1 MKNQKSILST
11 LFVSC
16 FGLTSVFAQNAIPAA
31 GGDATGANGSVSYT
45 VGQVAYITNTG
56 SNGSSAQGVQQAYE
70 IFTTLGLAEGNAVI
84 LEVLAFP
91 NPTTD
96 FLTLT
101 VDGKSVDGLSFQL
114 YDLKG
119 KLIKSSEITN
129 DTTQIVMSEL
139 ARGNYF
145 ISVSDNERTIKSFR
159 IIKN

>member
-16 FGLTSVFAQNAIPAA
+16 FGLTSVFAQNAIPAT
-31 GGDATGANGSVSYT
+31 GGDATGANGSASYT
-45 VGQVAYITNTG
+45 VGQVAYTTNAG
-56 SNGSSAQGVQQAYE
+56 SNGSSAQGAQQAYE

-119 KLIKSSEITN
+119 KLIKSNEIKSE
-129 DTTQIVMSEL
+129 TTQIVMSEL

-145 ISVSDNERTIKSFR
+145 ISVSNNERTIKSFR